1 MTPDPRPD
9 TTPPNPVFAAIG
21 AAVAFVALCLIL
33 GLGLRVAAELLC
45 WGVAR
50 VAATG

>member
-1 MTPDPRPD
+1 MPEPVPDAPH
-9 TTPPNPVFAAIG
+9 PNPVFAAVG

-50 VAATG
+50 VAAAS